1 VVAQETEGG
10 LTVLF
15 PLAAALLF
23 AIAEEWRWAAWLALV
38 ASGPLAAG
46 LRGRGFLRI
55 WLGVILFYAVF
66 TCATL
71 RWVGRPSA
79 AFYAV
84 LPAVAVYSI
93 PFLALPAAALRW
105 LSGVPRAIGFAAAF
119 AAAELLA
126 RLLFFRITWA
136 TLGLPLADY
145 GPFRR
150 LAAFGGPE
158 ALTFAAVLAGCCLY
172 EAVETR
178 GRWQWVATAAVVAGL
193 IGAALLSVP
202 RAAGEGSLEL
212 AVVQPVVS
220 QRSLPTPAART
231 AMLARMKQLA
241 VAAPGGRST
250 AILLPEGA
258 LLPMVRFDTEL
269 AAFARGIVAE
279 TGRPLLFGSLDRD
292 EGRYFNAAF
301 LITPF
306 GEVESYRKLRP
317 VPVVEY
323 VPAWAPMRAAGGFQL
338 ASGGDAPPLN
348 VPFGNRV
355 GAMICVEDTMPDVAR
370 AYRRAGAQALAALVN
385 TENYLGTAQSLQ
397 HLRRAQLTAASVGLP
412 MARAA
417 NSGISGVIDGTG
429 RVIEALPEGVE
440 TSASFHVPTPL
451 PLTVYAAAGDGGA
464 LAVFGVIIAVCGVIS
479 GMRRREALR

>member
-1 VVAQETEGG
+1 VVAQETESG
-10 LTVLF
+10 LTVLL

-23 AIAEEWRWAAWLALV
+23 AAAEEWHWAAWLALA

-46 LRGRGFLRI
+46 LRGRGFLRS
-55 WLGVILFYAVF
+55 WLGLVLFYAVF

-71 RWVGRPSA
+71 RWVGRPSV

-84 LPAVAVYSI
+84 LPAVAVYAI

-105 LSGVPRAIGFAAAF
+105 LSGVPRAVGFAAAF

-178 GRWQWVATAAVVAGL
+178 GRWQWAATGAAVAL
-193 IGAALLSVP
+193 AIGAASLSAP
-202 RAAGEGSLEL
+202 RSPGESSLEL
-212 AVVQPVVS
+212 AVVQPVTS
-220 QRSLPTPAART
+220 QRSLPTPEGRT
-231 AMLARMKQLA
+231 RMMARMKQLA
-241 VAAPGGRST
+241 VASPGGRST

-269 AAFARGIVAE
+269 ASFARGIVAE
-279 TGRPLLFGSLDRD
+279 TGRPLLFGSLDRVED
-292 EGRYFNAAF
+292 RNFNAAF

-323 VPAWAPMRAAGGFQL
+323 VPAWAPMQAAGGFQL
-338 ASGGDAPPLN
+338 SSGGEARPLN
-348 VPFGNRV
+348 VPFGNSV
-355 GAMICVEDTMPDVAR
+355 GIMICVEDTMPDVAR

-412 MARAA
+412 IVRAA
-417 NSGISGVIDGTG
+417 NSGISGLIDGTG
-429 RVIEALPEGVE
+429 RVIAVLPEGVE
-440 TSASFHVPTPL
+440 TSGSFHVPAPL
-451 PLTVYAAAGDGGA
+451 PPTLSAAAGDGGA
-464 LAVFGVIIAVCGVIS
+464 LAAFGVLLAVCGVIS
-479 GMRRREALR
+479 RMRRPEALR

>member
-1 VVAQETEGG
+1 VLAQEAEGG
-10 LTVLF
+10 LTVLL

-23 AIAEEWRWAAWLALV
+23 GAAGEWHWAAWLALL

-46 LRGRGFLRI
+46 LRGRSFLRI
-55 WLGVILFYAVF
+55 WLGLILFYAVF
-66 TCATL
+66 TCVTL
-71 RWVGRPSA
+71 RWVGKPAA

-84 LPAVAVYSI
+84 LPAVALYAI
-93 PFLALPAAALRW
+93 PFLALPAAALRS
-105 LSGVPRAIGFAAAF
+105 LAGVPRAVGFAAAF

-158 ALTFAAVLAGCCLY
+158 ALTLAAVLAGCCLY
-172 EAVETR
+172 EAVESR
-178 GRWQWVATAAVVAGL
+178 GRWQWVATAAAVAVA
-193 IGAALLSVP
+193 IGAASGSAP
-202 RAAGEGSLEL
+202 RGPGESSLEL

-220 QRSLPTPAART
+220 QRTLPAPAART
-231 AMLARMKQLA
+231 AILARMKQLA

-279 TGRPLLFGSLDRD
+279 TGRPLLFGSLDRAD
-292 EGRYFNAAF
+292 DRYFNAAF

-323 VPAWAPMRAAGGFQL
+323 MPGWAPVRASGGFQL
-338 ASGGDAPPLN
+338 SSGDEARPLDI
-348 VPFGNRV
+348 PFGNRV

-385 TENYLGTAQSLQ
+385 TENYLGTAQSRQ

-412 MARAA
+412 MVRAA
-417 NSGISGVIDGTG
+417 NSGISGLIDGTG
-429 RVIEALPEGVE
+429 RVVEALPEGVE
-440 TSASFHVPTPL
+440 TSGSFHVPTAL
-451 PLTVYAAAGDGGA
+451 PATLYASAGDGGA
-464 LAVFGVIIAVCGVIS
+464 LGAFGVLLAVCVAIS
-479 GMRRREALR
+479 RMRRAEALR